1 MEPRRIIWRVYHTIS
16 LLHTGRLFRH
26 IHWRGDM
33 DIAPLFGVII
43 TTSSPPPPTLVFWRT
58 PPVGSY
64 KINTDGCVKDGVASG
79 GGIIRDSSG
88 QCIRAFF
95 SFYGDCTILEA
106 ELRAILDGIILA
118 QRLGLSVLWVEHLLA
133 LDRDTITH
141 IFREG
146 NQVADLLASEG
157 WDRCYY
163 YEYSSQDLPRRHR
176 SLVQIDRF
184 GLPTV
189 RGL

>member
-43 TTSSPPPPTLVFWRT
+43 TTPSPPPPTLVFWRT

-79 GGIIRDSSG
+79 GGIIR
-88 QCIRAFF
+88 
-95 SFYGDCTILEA
+95 
-106 ELRAILDGIILA
+106 
-118 QRLGLSVLWVEHLLA
+118 LWV
-133 LDRDTITH
+133 
-141 IFREG
+141 
-146 NQVADLLASEG
+146 
-157 WDRCYY
+157 
-163 YEYSSQDLPRRHR
+163 
-176 SLVQIDRF
+176 QIYATWNIAIQPKETAIGFDQEIHQR
-184 GLPTV
+184 
-189 RGL
+189 